1 MLAFASVTEAIA
13 SSSGRGNSDTPL
25 KALIVS
31 SPTFSHEA
39 VIKEAADNQLAIFTE
54 KPVAETADNI
64 LDLFA
69 YTEKAGVLLC
79 CSFQRRFDPSYVAA
93 TEAVHAGRIGTPV
106 MSHMF
111 FADHPL
117 PPRQFMLTGGNIF
130 MDLSAH
136 DVDYIMHTLQDHVV
150 SVYATGTSSDAELK
164 AAGVYDNATM
174 VMNFSKGRSHKKK
187 MLGRGCLGYIS
198 SVLDYDS
205 SQFYLPP
212 HLFFPK
218 GATVTLFMSRSAVYG
233 YDQRCQV
240 FGSAGLVSVEN
251 VHDNTAVVYN
261 ADGSHKARLQHSFPE
276 RFHDAFALEL
286 DAFAD
291 VLEGS
296 RVWPITG
303 HQCINVQRI
312 TDAACLSAETG
323 NVVPVIS
330 LSTVQ
335 YDQHR
340 L

>member
-1 MLAFASVTEAIA
+1 VLAFASVTEAIA
-13 SSSGRGNSDTPL
+13 SSSGRGNSDTSL

-39 VIKEAADNQLAIFTE
+39 VIKEAADNKIAIFTE

-64 LDLFA
+64 LDIFA

-136 DVDYIMHTLQDHVV
+136 DVDYIMHTLHDHVV

-174 VMNFSKGRSHKKK
+174 VMNFSKGRSHKKNTRG
-187 MLGRGCLGYIS
+187 LGRYECAELFFFS
-198 SVLDYDS
+198 KVPVVSVLDYDS

-212 HLFFPK
+212 HLFF
-218 GATVTLFMSRSAVYG
+218 L
-233 YDQRCQV
+233 
-240 FGSAGLVSVEN
+240 
-251 VHDNTAVVYN
+251 
-261 ADGSHKARLQHSFPE
+261 HKVQQL
-276 RFHDAFALEL
+276 RFL
-286 DAFAD
+286 
-291 VLEGS
+291 
-296 RVWPITG
+296 
-303 HQCINVQRI
+303 
-312 TDAACLSAETG
+312 
-323 NVVPVIS
+323 
-330 LSTVQ
+330 
-335 YDQHR
+335 
-340 L
+340 